1 MKNKINILGIYTF
14 ILSIDS
20 FFVKFIKY
28 LLMLFL
34 RNALGLFMNS
44 LLIIDN
50 LTFIIRFDI
59 RQEIKYKYL
68 VVDMFFITFKF
79 KRIFLLFN
87 ILNY

>member
-1 MKNKINILGIYTF
+1 MKNKINILSIYTF